1 MSEMSFSAIRAHM
14 VKSQLASRGVHD
26 KRVLEAMKQV
36 PREDFVPA
44 EFVDRAYDDAP
55 LAIGCD
61 QTISQPLMVAL
72 MTQALQLK
80 PEDRVLEIGTGSG
93 YQAAVLSLLASH
105 VYTIERH
112 APLARAAAARLK
124 RLGYVNVTCIEG
136 DGSLG
141 WPDEAPYDAII
152 VTAAAPEIPKAL
164 LSQLG
169 PGGRMVIP
177 VGSRTEQICQVVQRT
192 PRGTRVHE
200 LTACRFVPLLGA
212 EGWEE

>member
-1 MSEMSFSAIRAHM
+1 
-14 VKSQLASRGVHD
+14 
-26 KRVLEAMKQV
+26 
-36 PREDFVPA
+36 
-44 EFVDRAYDDAP
+44 
-55 LAIGCD
+55 
-61 QTISQPLMVAL
+61 
-72 MTQALQLK
+72 
-80 PEDRVLEIGTGSG
+80 
-93 YQAAVLSLLASH
+93 
-105 VYTIERH
+105 
-112 APLARAAAARLK
+112 
-124 RLGYVNVTCIEG
+124 
-136 DGSLG
+136 
-141 WPDEAPYDAII
+141 